1 MLLELSL
8 LDYLSVESDKTVL
21 IQVAE
26 LIQNVE
32 LVQKFDPVL
41 NAEMVQEIR
50 RLAVSIPHW

>member
-32 LVQKFDPVL
+32 LVQKFDQVL
-41 NAEMVQEIR
+41 NAEIVQEMR